1 MVRLRGRAG
10 NRYAVYVAGAEPR
23 QRQRVDNGHHHAA
36 ALRSVRRGGEVRY
49 NGGHVQVEEPAVVAR
64 GSCHR
69 GCGDA
74 CGMRNILGFLTYL
87 LAAVIFGGGMALV
100 LLAVH
105 EDNDRCHYY
114 NGSWNKGDL
123 LSGVIAITVGM
134 ALRYLLCANSGIR
147 SVIEIIA

>member
-1 MVRLRGRAG
+1 M
-10 NRYAVYVAGAEPR
+10 NKN
-23 QRQRVDNGHHHAA
+23 D
-36 ALRSVRRGGEVRY
+36 
-49 NGGHVQVEEPAVVAR
+49 
-64 GSCHR
+64 
-69 GCGDA
+69 
-74 CGMRNILGFLTYL
+74 ILGMLVYFIT
-87 LAAVIFGGGMALV
+87 ATVFGGGIALI

-147 SVIEIIA
+147 NVIEIIA

>member
-1 MVRLRGRAG
+1 MVRFRGRNG
-10 NRYAVYVAGAEPR
+10 NRYAVYVAGTEPR

-74 CGMRNILGFLTYL
+74 YCIGVTRFRAGRKKKAPALLFTPINI
-87 LAAVIFGGGMALV
+87 
-100 LLAVH
+100 
-105 EDNDRCHYY
+105 
-114 NGSWNKGDL
+114 
-123 LSGVIAITVGM
+123 
-134 ALRYLLCANSGIR
+134 
-147 SVIEIIA
+147 

>member
-1 MVRLRGRAG
+1 M
-10 NRYAVYVAGAEPR
+10 NKN
-23 QRQRVDNGHHHAA
+23 D
-36 ALRSVRRGGEVRY
+36 
-49 NGGHVQVEEPAVVAR
+49 
-64 GSCHR
+64 
-69 GCGDA
+69 
-74 CGMRNILGFLTYL
+74 ILGMLVYFIT
-87 LAAVIFGGGMALV
+87 ATVFGGGIALI

-123 LSGVIAITVGM
+123 LSGVIAIAVGM

>member
-1 MVRLRGRAG
+1 MVRLRGRTG
-10 NRYAVYVAGAEPR
+10 NRNAVHVAGKEPR
-23 QRQRVDNGHHHAA
+23 QRKRVDNGHYNTT

-49 NGGHVQVEEPAVVAR
+49 HGGHVQVEEPAVVAR
-64 GSCHR
+64 WSCHR
-69 GCGDA
+69 SSGDA

-114 NGSWNKGDL
+114 NGNWNKGDL
-123 LSGVIAITVGM
+123 LSGVIAIAVGM

-147 SVIEIIA
+147 SVIEMIA